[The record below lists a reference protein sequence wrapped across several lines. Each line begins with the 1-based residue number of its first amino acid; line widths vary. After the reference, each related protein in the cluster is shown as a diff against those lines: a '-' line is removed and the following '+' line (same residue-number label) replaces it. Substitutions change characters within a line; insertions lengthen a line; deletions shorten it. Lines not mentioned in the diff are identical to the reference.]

1 MSEEDKDFVKVADT
15 TDIQPSHM
23 KEVQVDGES
32 ICIVNVEGK
41 YYAIG
46 NICTHEGG
54 PLADGTLVG
63 YEVECPWHASKFDVR
78 TGEVNEP
85 PASEPEPVYQ
95 IKVDGNNIL
104 LKKQDKKSK
113 SPLHQIDSLYRKR

>member
-1 MSEEDKDFVKVADT
+1 MSEDEDDYVKVGDT
-15 TDIQPSHM
+15 NDIQPSQM

-54 PLADGTLVG
+54 PLADGNLEG

-78 TGEVNEP
+78 TGEVKEP
-85 PASEPEPVYQ
+85 PAREPEPVYQ
-95 IKVDGNNIL
+95 IKVDGIT
-104 LKKQDKKSK
+104 
-113 SPLHQIDSLYRKR
+113 YY

>member
-1 MSEEDKDFVKVADT
+1 LSEEEEEDFVKVADT
-15 TDIQPSHM
+15 TDIQPSNM
-23 KEVQVDGES
+23 KEVQVDGDS
-32 ICIVNVEGK
+32 ICIANVDGN

-54 PLADGTLVG
+54 PLADGTLEG

-78 TGEVNEP
+78 TGEVKEP

-95 IKVDGNNIL
+95 IKIDGNKIL
-104 LKKQDKKSK
+104 IKKQGSKKK
-113 SPLHQIDSLYRKR
+113 